1 MFNNQIINNDVSF
14 RNGVYYM
21 KKYDL
26 IDHTADVGV
35 KAYGKTLSEAFEN
48 AAKGMFDIITD
59 NSEVESTGQ
68 YNIEL
73 KASDLEQLL
82 VDFLSELLYLHSVN
96 NIVFGFFKLDIDEAN
111 KSLKGT
117 FYGEKFN
124 LSKHKVGAE
133 IKAVTYHMLEV
144 KKNKPCRVQVLFDI

>member
-1 MFNNQIINNDVSF
+1 MLTYIIMNKDIFLRKEVNN
-14 RNGVYYM
+14 M
-21 KKYDL
+21 KKYEL
-26 IDHTADVGV
+26 IDHTADIGL

-59 NSEVESTGQ
+59 NSEIESTGQ

-73 KASDLEQLL
+73 NASDLEQLL
-82 VDFLSELLYLHSVN
+82 VDFLSELLYLHSAN

-124 LSKHKVGAE
+124 LSKHKIGTE
-133 IKAVTYHMLEV
+133 IKAVTYHMVEV
-144 KKNKPCRVQVLFDI
+144 KKNKSYRVQVLFDI

>member
-1 MFNNQIINNDVSF
+1 MFIITNIFKNESF
-14 RNGVYYM
+14 YM

-26 IDHTADVGV
+26 IDHTADAGV

-73 KASDLEQLL
+73 SAYDLEQLL
-82 VDFLSELLYLHSVN
+82 VDFLSELLYLHSAN
-96 NIVFGFFKLDIDEAN
+96 NLVFGFFKIDVDEFN
-111 KSLKGT
+111 NRLKGT

-124 LSKHKVGAE
+124 LSKHKIGAE

-144 KKNKPCRVQVLFDI
+144 KKNKFCRVQVLFDI